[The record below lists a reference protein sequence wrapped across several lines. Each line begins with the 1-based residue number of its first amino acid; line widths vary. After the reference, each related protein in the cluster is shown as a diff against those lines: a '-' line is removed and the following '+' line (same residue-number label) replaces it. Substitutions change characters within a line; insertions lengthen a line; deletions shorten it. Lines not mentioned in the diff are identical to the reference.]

1 MAINN
6 ADKFIDEM
14 TQWAATHPE
23 IQAVALVGSHARG
36 TAGKD
41 SDIDLIIISDT
52 PNAFLN
58 DTQWVQKFGDIQKTQ
73 IEFYGLVT
81 SLRVWYVNGLEV
93 EYGITDQRW
102 AALPIDPGT
111 RQVIMDGFRV
121 LFERG
126 NILSRLLSAK

>member
-1 MAINN
+1 MATNN

-14 TQWAATHPE
+14 TQWATTRPE
-23 IQAVALVGSHARG
+23 IQALALVGSHARG
-36 TAGKD
+36 TAKKD
-41 SDIDLIIISDT
+41 SDIDLILMTNRPDDYL
-52 PNAFLN
+52 NAF
-58 DTQWVQKFGDIQKTQ
+58 QWVQKFGDIQKTQ

-111 RQVIMDGFRV
+111 QTVILDGFRV